1 MYSVQYTDLA
11 YTVLVQCELS
21 VFVEWERHSV
31 TFMMILSAMTMII
44 MMILSALAMIIMING
59 DTIRDD
65 NYFIEASDYN
75 YDYDEYDEDTI
86 SEDNDH
92 DNQS

>member
-1 MYSVQYTDLA
+1 MTMIITINDDTISYDNDYNDVSA
-11 YTVLVQCELS
+11 MAMII
-21 VFVEWERHSV
+21 
-31 TFMMILSAMTMII
+31 MMILSKMTMII